1 MTPPVAPTMTGSGF
15 TSRLRRDLGTL
26 ESYAALLG
34 ILIGAGIFR
43 VTSDAWLRTGPSVIL
58 AQVVFAPLVLATSM
72 AYAVFLSTPLGTE
85 PGGEYTHISRTFRG
99 YETAFLAVW
108 LKIIAYIGALA
119 YMANAFADYAIEGS
133 RGLLHAE
140 SHRLPL
146 ALGTLVFFFLVHA
159 VGVRW
164 FGRLQVAM
172 CAILGA
178 SLLVLIVPG
187 LFAVRSENYRPFFT
201 HGLAGFAT
209 CMPSV
214 FFAFAGFEA
223 LAQTA
228 GEVKEST
235 RRLPG
240 IFFPGIL
247 ATTAIYVLMS
257 AVTFGVLP
265 GSRLAASTAPMAEV
279 AAVYL
284 PAGAALFVT
293 LGALMALASSLSAS
307 MLVPSRIGI
316 MLAADR
322 LAPSWI
328 GVVHPRTGTPIRGL
342 LLTLAASGL
351 LLASGQLSLALNI
364 AVFGMVI
371 LYFLH
376 SLTLLLLPWRN
387 PALFGLVRVRLSL
400 RWQRAAALLSL
411 AAMGGLIVVQVVQDL
426 GTVRHSSLGER
437 LRSQSMTGLELAVVW
452 GTIGVVIYLL
462 GRWRGAR
469 EGHVYAA
476 ALALPE
482 AGREA
487 SPW

>member
-1 MTPPVAPTMTGSGF
+1 MVLPFA
-15 TSRLRRDLGTL
+15 SRLRRDLGTL

-58 AQVVFAPLVLATSM
+58 AQIAFAPLVLATSM

-85 PGGEYTHISRTFRG
+85 PGGEYTHISRTLSG
-99 YETAFLAVW
+99 YETAFVAVW

-119 YMANAFADYAIEGS
+119 YLANAFADYVIEGS
-133 RGLLHAE
+133 GGLLRTE
-140 SHRLPL
+140 SGRIPI
-146 ALGTLVFFFLVHA
+146 ALGTLVFFFVVHTA
-159 VGVRW
+159 GVRW

-172 CAILGA
+172 CAVLGA

-187 LFAVRSENYRPFFT
+187 LFAIRPENYRPFFT
-201 HGLAGFAT
+201 HGLTGFAT
-209 CMPSV
+209 CMPSI

-235 RRLPG
+235 SRLPG

-257 AVTFGVLP
+257 LVTFGVLP
-265 GSRLAASTAPMAEV
+265 GSRLATSTAPMAEV

-284 PAGAALFVT
+284 PASAAGFVT
-293 LGALMALASSLSAS
+293 VGALMALATSLSAT

-322 LAPSWI
+322 LAPAWI
-328 GVVHPRTGTPIRGL
+328 GAVNMKTGTPIRGL
-342 LLTLAASGL
+342 LMTLAAAGL
-351 LLASGQLSLALNI
+351 LLVSGQLSLALNI

-376 SLTLLLLPWRN
+376 SLTLVLLPWRN
-387 PALFGLVRVRLSL
+387 PKLFARVTVRVSL
-400 RWQRAAALLSL
+400 GWQRAAALLSL

-426 GTVRHSSLGER
+426 EVIRASSLEGR
-437 LRSQSMTGLELAVVW
+437 VTHQSLTGLELALVW
-452 GTIGVVIYLL
+452 GTAGVAIYFL

-482 AGREA
+482 PGRDA
-487 SPW
+487 NPS